1 MLTWSVLVSR
11 GETVYFMQV
20 CGWLGYCGIVQNYGT
35 LNVDTDDLDI
45 QVCVC
50 VCVCACVCVC
60 VYMQNAGEDCK
71 LATSNYVFPLALACM
86 W

>member
-20 CGWLGYCGIVQNYGT
+20 CGWLGYCGIVQNYRT

-45 QVCVC
+45 Q
-50 VCVCACVCVC
+50 VCVC

-71 LATSNYVFPLALACM
+71 LATSNYVFPLALVCM